1 MYNRILRSSALVCWF
16 LEYYNLQQHSV
27 SQDNL
32 FAKSELSNLTNLRDE
47 RSQKGGNDI
56 QQVPVH
62 FFNVKEVNNQQS
74 ENSASG
80 MNGNSEFQ
88 IKVIKEIPFSR
99 VGDDSNKQTESPSET
114 IINENAKETNNKIS
128 LTEAKQTEEA
138 HEQLESTEVLKSE
151 NSNTSVES
159 VSSENSKNESGK
171 NGSVNGNKSSG
182 LRVSNTSNVS
192 SDSTQASVLS
202 GSSGSSGSS
211 ESSASNKSSASNVS
225 NASNASSASNSS
237 TASQAASKSQ
247 NSPVSESSA
256 SSNSIPLASSPL
268 NATML
273 PPTPFVRPK
282 DFFHKINY
290 GFGSRFKWNK
300 FFEQFK
306 QFQAEFALL
315 STFSPP

>member
-1 MYNRILRSSALVCWF
+1 MYNRILRSFALVCWF

-114 IINENAKETNNKIS
+114 IINENAKEINNKIS

-138 HEQLESTEVLKSE
+138 HEQLESTEVVKSE
-151 NSNTSVES
+151 NSDMSSES
-159 VSSENSKNESGK
+159 VLSENSKNESGK
-171 NGSVNGNKSSG
+171 NGSVNGNESSG
-182 LRVSNTSNVS
+182 LRVSNASNVS

-202 GSSGSSGSS
+202 GSS
-211 ESSASNKSSASNVS
+211 ESSASNKSSASTTS
-225 NASNASSASNSS
+225 NASAASAASSSS
-237 TASQAASKSQ
+237 TASQAASNSQ

-256 SSNSIPLASSPL
+256 SSNSVPLASSPL
-268 NATML
+268 NATTL

-300 FFEQFK
+300 FFDQFK

-315 STFSPP
+315 STFSSP

>member
-1 MYNRILRSSALVCWF
+1 M
-16 LEYYNLQQHSV
+16 
-27 SQDNL
+27 
-32 FAKSELSNLTNLRDE
+32 RDE

-99 VGDDSNKQTESPSET
+99 VGGDSNKQTESPSET
-114 IINENAKETNNKIS
+114 IINENAKEINNKIS
-128 LTEAKQTEEA
+128 LTEAKRTEEA

-151 NSNTSVES
+151 NSDMSVES

-171 NGSVNGNKSSG
+171 NGSVNGNESSG
-182 LRVSNTSNVS
+182 LRVSNASNVS
-192 SDSTQASVLS
+192 SDSTQASVL
-202 GSSGSSGSS
+202 SGSSGSS

-225 NASNASSASNSS
+225 NVSSASSASSSS
-237 TASQAASKSQ
+237 TASQAASKSE

-256 SSNSIPLASSPL
+256 LSDSIPLASSSL
-268 NATML
+268 NATTL

-315 STFSPP
+315 STFSSP